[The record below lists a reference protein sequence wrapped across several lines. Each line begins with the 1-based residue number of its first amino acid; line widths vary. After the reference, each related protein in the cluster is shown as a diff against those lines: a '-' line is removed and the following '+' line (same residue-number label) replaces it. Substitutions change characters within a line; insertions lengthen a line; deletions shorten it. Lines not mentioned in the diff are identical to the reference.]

1 MQLTSLTEIDRA
13 IRSAW
18 SVWTA
23 DPVDQTAWS
32 PSNPARGQCA
42 VTALVIQDLLGGELL
57 LADVTHAD
65 GTPQGV
71 HFSNRLDGGAELD
84 LTREQFTAAEVVGEG
99 QVIARPTDL
108 TRGRLPG
115 NYRLLA
121 ERVRRE
127 LRTSADPARPVT
139 IKAVC
144 TLADGR
150 VLLCRN
156 HRQEWELPGG
166 RPERGESFAATLG
179 RELAEETGLTGEVDR
194 LIGLEALE
202 VTPGR
207 WIDVVG
213 FSCRLPAEA
222 GDQASATSDEHTA
235 VEFLDP
241 ASVPVAEL
249 PAAYRRLV
257 AASAAVGAFQPLP

>member
-1 MQLTSLTEIDRA
+1 MTPLTSLTELERA
-13 IRSAW
+13 IRAAW

-23 DPVDQTAWS
+23 DPVDQAAWS
-32 PSNPARGQCA
+32 TSNPACGQCA

-71 HFSNRLDGGAELD
+71 HFSNRLAGGVELD
-84 LTREQFTAAEVVGEG
+84 LTREQFSAGEVVGEG
-99 QVIARPTDL
+99 QLIARPTDL

-127 LRTSADPARPVT
+127 LQAGADPERAVT
-139 IKAVC
+139 IKAIC
-144 TLADGR
+144 PLEDGR

-156 HRQEWELPGG
+156 HRDEWELPGG
-166 RPERGESFAATLG
+166 RPERGESFAQTLK
-179 RELAEETGLTGEVDR
+179 RELAEETGLTVGVDR
-194 LIGLEALE
+194 LVGVEALE
-202 VTPGR
+202 VTPAR
-207 WIDVVG
+207 WIDVIA
-213 FSCRLPAEA
+213 FSCELPAGAADRKIVPSE
-222 GDQASATSDEHTA
+222 EHAA
-235 VEFLDP
+235 VAFLDL

-249 PAAYRRLV
+249 PAAYRRL
-257 AASAAVGAFQPLP
+257 AAA